1 MFVKPKLFFCY
12 SRRLK
17 RALVANGFIPICTG
31 INERTNNKF
40 WLFGAKKF
48 NFTRTTFIKLNV
60 IITDFKENSQIG

>member
-1 MFVKPKLFFCY
+1 VASKGFLMFVKPKLFFCY

-40 WLFGAKKF
+40 WLFWGEEIQFYKD
-48 NFTRTTFIKLNV
+48 NV
-60 IITDFKENSQIG
+60 YQTERDNY

>member
-40 WLFGAKKF
+40 WLFWGEEIQFYKD
-48 NFTRTTFIKLNV
+48 NV
-60 IITDFKENSQIG
+60 YQTERDNY

>member
-17 RALVANGFIPICTG
+17 RALVANGLIPICTG

-40 WLFGAKKF
+40 WLFWGEEIQFYKD
-48 NFTRTTFIKLNV
+48 NV
-60 IITDFKENSQIG
+60 YQTERDNY